1 MKRNGKNELD
11 LHNDSEKRFLFKSHC
26 FNLFNRTAYVS
37 NYQDSLFYQ
46 LEETL
51 KKEKLTKYNE

>member
-1 MKRNGKNELD
+1 MTQRKGSCLS
-11 LHNDSEKRFLFKSHC
+11 LIVSIF
-26 FNLFNRTAYVS
+26 FNRTAYVS